1 MKKTIALY
9 LTVIIMFGIL
19 AALILQVPAKTSNPK
34 AVKRAWSEKD
44 QLEYANTLLAK
55 GLNKESALA
64 FEDYLSQSNAS
75 KKKLAGICYKVGN
88 IYMNLYEY
96 EKALKTF
103 YKTELLDNQASFM
116 SEMNQKIVEALEKSG
131 MTQQAKYE
139 LESRTSLKKPARK
152 QGVVVAQ
159 IGRDKIMQS
168 DIDKAIDK
176 MPGWMKTKVQT
187 DEGKAEFIKQYVAT
201 EVLYRKAKRAGIN
214 NSPETR
220 EAVENF
226 KKQFVVSKLLR
237 KDMDK
242 NLKIAPED
250 IELYYKANKDKYIEP
265 EGIKITYLEV
275 MDKTKKETALDMLR
289 KGKGT
294 KTDSWILKGQTY
306 ISGIGEAKDVIAG
319 LLLKEKGDISDILKI
334 KDKFYIFR
342 VDDKKAKKERS
353 FDEVKSQVE
362 YEYKSKKK
370 SEITNSFL
378 KKALE
383 EQEVKIFYEPSKAE
397 DHIGN

>member
-1 MKKTIALY
+1 MKKTIILY
-9 LTVIIMFGIL
+9 LTGIVMFGIL
-19 AALILQVPAKTSNPK
+19 AVLILQIPAKISNPK
-34 AVKRAWSEKD
+34 PAERVWSEKY

-55 GLNKESALA
+55 GLNKESASA
-64 FEDYLSQSNAS
+64 FENYLSKSKAS
-75 KKKLAGICYKVGN
+75 KRDLAGICYKLGN
-88 IYMNLYEY
+88 IYMKLYEY

-103 YKTELLDNQASFM
+103 YKSELLDNQAGFM
-116 SEMNQKIVEALEKSG
+116 SEMNRKIVEALEKSG

-139 LESRTSLKKPARK
+139 LESRTSLKKPVKK

-159 IGRDKIMQS
+159 IGRDKILQS

-176 MPGWMKTKVQT
+176 MPEWMKEKVRT

-201 EVLYRKAKRAGIN
+201 EVLYEKAKRAGIDS
-214 NSPETR
+214 SPETR

-226 KKQFVVSKLLR
+226 KKQFIVRKLLQ
-237 KDMDK
+237 KDIDK
-242 NLKIAPED
+242 NLKISPED
-250 IELYYKANKDKYIEP
+250 ILLYYKANKDKYEEP

-275 MDKTKKETALDMLR
+275 TDKIKKETALDMLR
-289 KGKGT
+289 EGKGT
-294 KTDSWILKGQTY
+294 KKDSWILKGQTY
-306 ISGIGEAKDVIAG
+306 ISGIGEAKDVISG
-319 LLLKEKGDISDILKI
+319 LLLKEKGDTSDILKI

-342 VDDKKAKKERS
+342 IDDKRPKREKS

-383 EQEVKIFYEPSKAE
+383 EQEVKIF
-397 DHIGN
+397 